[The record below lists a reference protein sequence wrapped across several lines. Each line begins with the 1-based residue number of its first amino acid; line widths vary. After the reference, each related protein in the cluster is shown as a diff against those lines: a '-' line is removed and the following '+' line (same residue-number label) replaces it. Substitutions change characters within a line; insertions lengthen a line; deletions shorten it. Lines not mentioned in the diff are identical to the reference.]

1 MKLMIGN
8 LIKVSMQTLY
18 NVEGCGSKNR
28 LFEKDSNEYPTTIL
42 ANFLNVCINLIF
54 ESAMVVNK
62 SNTDFFKLFVYI
74 SKIGPEVVNYM
85 VDKRIIARFMD
96 YEYNVVQ
103 FKDAYRHMKDV
114 KFKEIEKNMIG
125 L

>member
-1 MKLMIGN
+1 MGN
-8 LIKVSMQTLY
+8 QIKVAMQTLY
-18 NVEGCGSKNR
+18 AVEGCGSKNR
-28 LFEKDSNEYPTTIL
+28 LFEKDNNDYPTTIL

-54 ESAMVVNK
+54 ESSMIANK
-62 SNTDFFKLFVYI
+62 SNTEFLKLFTHI

-103 FKDAYRHMKDV
+103 FKDTYRHMKDV
-114 KFKEIEKNMIG
+114 KYKEVEKNLIG
-125 L
+125 F